1 MKAITVG
8 FVDDHPILL
17 SGLAALF
24 SAHPDFCV
32 VAMGHS
38 ARDALDIVHQH
49 RPDVLVVDLNM
60 PGKVLETVAEIT
72 VGRFGTKILTFTAAT
87 GIDDAISALEAGAG
101 GYVLKGSSGDELMDA
116 VRTVHA
122 GDTYITASYA
132 AKVVAGLRTASLRKS
147 AIEAMRLSMREE
159 QVLRLLLRGSTNRE
173 IASTLEIGEKTVKH
187 YMTILMQKLNVRNR
201 VEVVLAAQQLDIGRA
216 PQRLSGMM

>member
-1 MKAITVG
+1 MPMISVA

-17 SGLAALF
+17 SGLASVF
-24 SAHPDFCV
+24 EAHPDFSV
-32 VAMGHS
+32 VALGHC
-38 ARDALDIVHQH
+38 ARDAMDIVVRH

-101 GYVLKGSSGDELMDA
+101 GYVLKGSSSDDLMDA

-122 GDTYITASYA
+122 GDTYITASFA

-147 AIEAMRLSMREE
+147 AIEAMRLSLREE

-173 IASTLEIGEKTVKH
+173 IATTLSIGEKTVKH

-201 VEVVLAAQQLDIGRA
+201 VEVVLAAQQLEIGNN
-216 PQRLSGMM
+216 PKRLSGMM

>member
-1 MKAITVG
+1 MKTISVG

-24 SAHPDFCV
+24 SAHPEFLV
-32 VAMGHS
+32 VGVGHS
-38 ARDALDIVHQH
+38 ARDAMDIVLQH
-49 RPDVLVVDLNM
+49 RPDVLIVDLNM
-60 PGKVLETVAEIT
+60 PGKVLEMIAEIT
-72 VGRFGTKILTFTAAT
+72 VGRFGTKVLTFTAAT

-101 GYVLKGSSGDELMDA
+101 GYVLKGSTGDELMEA

-201 VEVVLAAQQLDIGRA
+201 VEVVLAAQQLEIGKG
-216 PQRLSGMM
+216 PQGLARMM

>member
-1 MKAITVG
+1 MKPISVG

-24 SAHPDFCV
+24 SAHPDFSV
-32 VAMGHS
+32 VAVGHS
-38 ARDALDIVHQH
+38 TRDAMEIVLQH

-60 PGKVLETVAEIT
+60 PGKALEMIAEIT
-72 VGRFGTKILTFTAAT
+72 VGRFGTKVLTFTAAT
-87 GIDDAISALEAGAG
+87 GIDDAISALEAGSG
-101 GYVLKGSSGDELMDA
+101 GYVLKGSSGDDLMDA

-122 GDTYITASYA
+122 GDTYITASFA
-132 AKVVAGLRTASLRKS
+132 AKVVAGLRTASLRRS
-147 AIEAMRLSMREE
+147 AIEAMRLSLREE

-173 IASTLEIGEKTVKH
+173 IASTLAIGEKTVKH

-201 VEVVLAAQQLDIGRA
+201 VEVVLAAQQLEIGKGS
-216 PQRLSGMM
+216 QRLSGMM

>member
-1 MKAITVG
+1 MKAISIG

-24 SAHPDFCV
+24 ANDPDFTV
-32 VAMGHS
+32 VATGNC
-38 ARDALDIVHQH
+38 AKDAMDIVTRH
-49 RPDVLVVDLNM
+49 RPDVLVMDLNM
-60 PGKVLETVAEIT
+60 PGKVLETVAEIA
-72 VGRFGTKILTFTAAT
+72 VGRYGTKVLTFTAAT
-87 GIDDAISALEAGAG
+87 GIDSAISALEAGAG
-101 GYVLKGSSGDELMDA
+101 GYVLKGSTAEELMSA

-147 AIEAMRLSMREE
+147 AIEAMRLSLREE
-159 QVLRLLLRGSTNRE
+159 QVLRLLLRGHTNRE
-173 IASTLEIGEKTVKH
+173 IASTLTIGEKTVKH

-201 VEVVLAAQQLDIGRA
+201 VEVVLAAQQLEMARGQHTA
-216 PQRLSGMM
+216 SGMI

>member
-1 MKAITVG
+1 MKTISVA

-17 SGLAALF
+17 SGLATLF
-24 SAHPDFCV
+24 SANPGFAV
-32 VAMGHS
+32 VAVGHS
-38 ARDALDIVHQH
+38 ARDAMEIVLHH
-49 RPDVLVVDLNM
+49 RPDVIVVDLNM
-60 PGKVLETVAEIT
+60 PGKVLEMVAEIT
-72 VGRFGTKILTFTAAT
+72 VGRFGTKVLTFTAAT

-101 GYVLKGSSGDELMDA
+101 GYVLKGSSGDDLMEA

-122 GDTYITASYA
+122 GDTYITASFA

-147 AIEAMRLSMREE
+147 AIEAMRLSLREE

-173 IASTLEIGEKTVKH
+173 IATTLAIGEKTVKH

-201 VEVVLAAQQLDIGRA
+201 VEVVLAAQQLDIGKG
-216 PQRLSGMM
+216 PQRMSGMM

>member
-1 MKAITVG
+1 MIA
-8 FVDDHPILL
+8 D
-17 SGLAALF
+17 
-24 SAHPDFCV
+24 
-32 VAMGHS
+32 
-38 ARDALDIVHQH
+38 
-49 RPDVLVVDLNM
+49 
-60 PGKVLETVAEIT
+60 IT
-72 VGRFGTKILTFTAAT
+72 VGRFGTRILTFTAAT

-101 GYVLKGSSGDELMDA
+101 GYVLKGSTGEELIDA

-147 AIEAMRLSMREE
+147 AIEAMRLSLREE

-173 IASTLEIGEKTVKH
+173 IATTLEIGEKTVKH

-201 VEVVLAAQQLDIGRA
+201 VEVVLAAQQLEIGKGLNRA
-216 PQRLSGMM
+216 AGMM